1 MVCLFFSKE
10 VTIIDSILNSVK
22 KNLGIT
28 EEYTHFDPDIIMHIN
43 TVFSIL
49 AQLGVGSEDGF
60 SIADETAVW
69 SDYLPDSPKLNF
81 VKSYVYL
88 KVRLL
93 FDPPTNSSVTEATNR
108 MIDELEWRINAAV
121 DYNTEPSE
129 GEEVEIQNE

>member
-1 MVCLFFSKE
+1 MRYFFIKGVIPIE
-10 VTIIDSILNSVK
+10 SILDSVK
-22 KNLGIT
+22 KQLGIAPDY
-28 EEYTHFDPDIIMHIN
+28 EHFDPDIIIHIN

-49 AQLGVGSEDGF
+49 HQLGAGPEDGF
-60 SIADETAVW
+60 SISDASAVW
-69 SDYLPDSPKLNF
+69 ADFLPDSPKLNF

-121 DYNTEPSE
+121 DFGATDES
-129 GEEVEIQNE
+129 